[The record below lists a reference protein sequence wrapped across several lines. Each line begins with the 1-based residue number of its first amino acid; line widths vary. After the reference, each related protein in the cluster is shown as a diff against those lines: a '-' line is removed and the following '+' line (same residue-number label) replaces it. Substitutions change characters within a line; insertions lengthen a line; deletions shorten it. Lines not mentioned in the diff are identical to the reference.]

1 MKKLVAMVGM
11 CLAAASMLFAGGA
24 SEQQK
29 GGTAASTAKPITIQ
43 IGYEN
48 NPGEPIDLA
57 CHEWQRLLE
66 KKSGGSMKIELF
78 PSSQLG
84 SKTDLIDQ
92 MIAGAPVVTIA
103 DGGFYAE
110 RGVPDFGIVFGPYLF
125 HSWDDC
131 WKLVESDWY
140 QEQVDKLSKNGLRVL
155 SSNWIYGDRHTMTTK
170 PVHSPAD
177 LKGMKIRVA
186 SSIVFIKGFEALG
199 ATPTPMALGEVY
211 TSLQQG
217 VVDGLENPLTVLD
230 GGKFGEV
237 AKYLILDGHIK
248 NFTTWC
254 TGEAFFQS
262 LTDEQKKMLVDSA
275 NEAGLYNNNQAK
287 DLESKSRKNLEAM
300 GVKIYEPTADEKAA
314 FQKAAAAFYEYPEIK
329 GKWTLGLYERVKG
342 IIAGI
347 GK

>member
-1 MKKLVAMVGM
+1 MKKAIGLLAMFM
-11 CLAAASMLFAGGA
+11 AATTMLFAQGGQ
-24 SEQQK
+24 EQS
-29 GGTAASTAKPITIQ
+29 GGSAAANQEKPLVIQ

-57 CHEWQRLLE
+57 CQEWQRLVDE
-66 KKSGGSMKIELF
+66 KSGGKMKVELF

-84 SKTDLIDQ
+84 KKTDLIDQ
-92 MIAGAPVVTIA
+92 MIAGAPVITIA

-125 HSWDDC
+125 STWDDC
-131 WKLVESDWY
+131 WRLVESDWY
-140 QEQVDKLSKNGLRVL
+140 KEQVEKLAKNGLRVL

-230 GGKFGEV
+230 GGKYAEV

-254 TGEAFFQS
+254 TGESFYQS
-262 LTDEQKKMLVDSA
+262 LTDEQKKILVDSA
-275 NEAGLYNNNQAK
+275 NEAGLYNNNQATE
-287 DLESKSRKNLEAM
+287 LEAAARKNIEAA
-300 GVKIYEPTADEKAA
+300 GVQIYEPTAEEKAA
-314 FQKAAAAFYEYPEIK
+314 FQKAAEAFYEYPEIK
-329 GKWTLGLYERVKG
+329 GKWTPGLYDRVKG
-342 IIAGI
+342 IIAGT